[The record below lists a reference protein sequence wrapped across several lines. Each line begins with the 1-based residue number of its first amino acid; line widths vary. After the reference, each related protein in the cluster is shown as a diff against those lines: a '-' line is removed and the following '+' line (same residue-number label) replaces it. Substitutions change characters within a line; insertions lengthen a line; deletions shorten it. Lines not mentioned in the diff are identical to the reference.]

1 LWLVA
6 LLILSRLELLL
17 EEGLDG
23 VGVGERF
30 LVVEGARWL
39 DTFKVSD
46 NLLLVINNA
55 FKVLEERN

>member
-30 LVVEGARWL
+30 LVVEGARRL
-39 DTFKVSD
+39 DSFKVSD